1 MSEWT
6 PEAVVRRL
14 GKEAQVVPGC
24 IMVYRDRHIIVM
36 EVDNNGFRLTPE
48 GEAILDALTPKR
60 QQAPKSPPPE
70 EPAGK
75 GGAEPTGGKGLVGA
89 LVGGDD

>member
-24 IMVYRDRHIIVM
+24 IMVYRDRHIVVM
-36 EVDNNGFRLTPE
+36 EVNNYGFRVTPE
-48 GEAILDALTPKR
+48 GEAILDAL
-60 QQAPKSPPPE
+60 APKKQNAKAPPPPVE
-70 EPAGK
+70 SGSEPEA
-75 GGAEPTGGKGLVGA
+75 TGGKGLVGS